1 MYALLLAGGGGTR
14 LWPLSTVSRPKQ
26 FIRLR
31 GEEFS
36 LFQHTVKRCLMFTD
50 EQHILVLT
58 GQTYLEQIK
67 EQLAELSVS
76 LPAENILCEPVPRGT
91 LPALMFGV
99 QEIIS
104 RGGGV
109 IAALPCDHSVGKP
122 EILTN
127 AILRA
132 ESLAKQFIV
141 TFGILPDRPETG
153 YGYIKRGEAIGTG
166 FRVNQFCEKPD
177 SQTAKRYLREGYFWN
192 SGIFLFDAELF
203 TRETAAYCPP
213 VSEAFA
219 CMPPE
224 EALEACPVIS
234 IDVGVLEQSKHV
246 AVLPVNPDWSD
257 LGGFESLHHHY
268 GSQADAAGNVLLG
281 DSRQI
286 DCQNCLVYPE
296 DSKIRIVGL
305 DHIIVAEKNGQILIS
320 TPEGLSRIKQ
330 LP

>member
-14 LWPLSTVSRPKQ
+14 LWPLSTIPHPKQ

-36 LFQHTVKRCLMFTD
+36 LFQHTVKRCLEFTD
-50 EQHILVLT
+50 EAHILILT
-58 GQTYLEQIK
+58 GQAYVEQIK
-67 EQLAELSVS
+67 EQLKELAISI
-76 LPAENILCEPVPRGT
+76 PDENILCEPVPRGT
-91 LPALMFGV
+91 LPALMLGV
-99 QEIIS
+99 QEILK
-104 RGGGV
+104 RGGGT

-122 EILTN
+122 NVLTN

-132 ESLAKQFIV
+132 EELAKQFIV

-153 YGYIKRGEAIGTG
+153 YGYIKRGEAVGTG

-177 SQTAKRYLREGYFWN
+177 YETAKKYLREGYFWN

-203 TRETAAYCPP
+203 QGEVAAHCPP

-219 CMPPE
+219 CMSPV

-234 IDVGVLEQSKHV
+234 MDVGVLEQSENV
-246 AVLPVNPDWSD
+246 AVLPVNPEWSD
-257 LGGFESLHHHY
+257 LGGFLALQQHY
-268 GSQADAAGNVLLG
+268 GEEADEAGNVLLG

-286 DCQNCLVYPE
+286 DSKDCLVYPE
-296 DSKIRIVGL
+296 ESKIRIIGL
-305 DHIIVAEKNGQILIS
+305 ENIVVAEKNGQILIS
-320 TPEGLSRIKQ
+320 TPEGLSKIKL